1 MKHAYLLL
9 EFLIFFLIFS
19 YTFSTLFVKINSS
32 GLITESV
39 KAFVI
44 STSMLFNFYFTKIL
58 FYHASFSFS

>member
-44 STSMLFNFYFTKIL
+44 STFMLFNFYFTKIL